1 MGFVIIILTAS
12 VSLSAVDPLFGCL
25 TVKLLALQIADD
37 DAEEGNKRDR
47 VVIFTLGKVYN
58 TLK

>member
-1 MGFVIIILTAS
+1 MFTPHD
-12 VSLSAVDPLFGCL
+12 SA
-25 TVKLLALQIADD
+25 KLLALQIADD

-47 VVIFTLGKVYN
+47 VVIFTLGEVYN